1 MDKRKIPGLRELT
14 AWLGKMNKVSILIV
28 VSGMEKAE
36 ALKGIES
43 MCLVICNFLLSLLDA
58 T

>member
-1 MDKRKIPGLRELT
+1 MELT
-14 AWLGKMNKVSILIV
+14 AWLGKMDKVSLLTV
-28 VSGMEKAE
+28 VSDMEKAE

-43 MCLVICNFLLSLLDA
+43 MGLAICDFLLSLLDA